1 MNELKNIIVCP
12 NCGTPHIRKNITPQ
26 EQAICAKCGKVL
38 YKKDKHIEL
47 KIFLLVFSGLIFF
60 IIGMFYPIV
69 DINIIGYKES
79 LRVVESS
86 LFLFNEG
93 YIFIS
98 LFVFFTIFLFPFIC
112 VVLYFTTTFLL
123 LIKYKKKLIKKLL
136 LIITILKDWCF
147 LDIFFIGILVS
158 LVKIFSY
165 ASIDFNIG
173 FVAYIFFLSIMFY
186 IVKFTGVE
194 TLWDL
199 YENI

>member
-12 NCGTPHIRKNITPQ
+12 NCGTPHFRKNINPK
-26 EQAICAKCGKVL
+26 EEAVCSKCGKVL
-38 YKKDKHIEL
+38 YKVDKYIEL

-60 IIGMFYPIV
+60 VIGMFYPIV

-86 LFLFNEG
+86 FFLFHKG

-98 LFVFFTIFLFPFIC
+98 LFVFFTIFLFPFVC
-112 VVLYFTTTFLL
+112 AVTYFTSSFLL
-123 LIKYKKKLIKKLL
+123 LIKFNKILVKNLL
-136 LIITILKDWCF
+136 LTITILKDWCF

-173 FVAYIFFLSIMFY
+173 FIAYILFLSIMFY
-186 IVKFTGVE
+186 IVKFVGVE

-199 YENI
+199 YENM

>member
-123 LIKYKKKLIKKLL
+123 LIKYKKKLIKKFL

-173 FVAYIFFLSIMFY
+173 FLAYIFFLSIMFY

>member
-123 LIKYKKKLIKKLL
+123 LIKYKKKLIKKFL

>member
-12 NCGTPHIRKNITPQ
+12 NCGTPHIKKDIAPQ
-26 EQAICAKCGKVL
+26 EEAVCIKCGRVL
-38 YKKDKHIEL
+38 YKVEKYIEL
-47 KIFLLVFSGLIFF
+47 KIFLLVLSGLIFF

-69 DINIIGYKES
+69 DINIIGYKEN
-79 LRVVESS
+79 LIVVKSS
-86 LFLFNEG
+86 LFLFNKG

-112 VVLYFTTTFLL
+112 VILYFISTFLI
-123 LIKYKKKLIKKLL
+123 LIKYNKFLIKKLL
-136 LIITILKDWCF
+136 LAITILKDWCF

-158 LVKIFSY
+158 LIKMFSY

-173 FVAYIFFLSIMFY
+173 FIAYVIFLSIMFY

>member
-79 LRVVESS
+79 LRVIESS

-123 LIKYKKKLIKKLL
+123 LIKYKKKLIKKFL

-173 FVAYIFFLSIMFY
+173 FLAYIFFLSIMFY